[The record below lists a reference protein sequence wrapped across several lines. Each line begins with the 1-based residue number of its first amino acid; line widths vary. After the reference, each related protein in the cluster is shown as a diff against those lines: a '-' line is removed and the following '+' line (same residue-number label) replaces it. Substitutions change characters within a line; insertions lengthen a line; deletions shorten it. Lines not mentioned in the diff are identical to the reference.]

1 MDTSARAVRAHR
13 VRGIA
18 TAVLLG
24 LALSACSGFEEDP
37 AAPSAEGS
45 KGGEGGGTFSVAVGI
60 DPDTLDPAGQTTTT
74 VQNMVDY
81 VVETLLR
88 VDDKGEVV
96 PALATSVE
104 TSEDGLTVDV
114 ELEQDVVFH
123 DGKPFNAEA
132 VVFNLER
139 IIDPELTVPLGSP
152 FEVMKEITAVD
163 EDTVQITL
171 NAPSPGFRSALSV
184 TTAGMISP
192 ASIDA
197 EGNTNED
204 YQKPVG
210 TGPFAF
216 EEYTAGENV
225 TVTKFA
231 DYWGEKP
238 YYDEVVFRIVPEAA
252 TRESLLLAG
261 QVDMIIL
268 PPVSDLKA
276 LEENDEVEVKVAPSD
291 RTIFIALN
299 TNDEQ
304 LDDPRVRQAL
314 NHAVDK
320 QAIIDNVLFGAAE
333 QMTAPM
339 AKSLFGY
346 CETGTYEYDPER
358 AKQLLQ
364 EAGASGMTLDL
375 LTPSGRYVQDQQAAE
390 AVAGYLREIG
400 LKVKVTTS
408 DFPSFLA
415 RVNAPPS
422 AKTVDMHL
430 LGWAPPYLDAEFA
443 MQMFRK
449 KTHPPAGLATSF
461 YTNPEVEKYLTQAD
475 TETDED
481 AREQAYCEASKII
494 WEDAPWIFLWT
505 QSFPIVHSADVT
517 GIGFTPTEKFSAIY
531 ARPVD

>member
-1 MDTSARAVRAHR
+1 MVTSAAAVRARR
-13 VRGIA
+13 VKGLA
-18 TAVLLG
+18 AAVALG
-24 LALSACSGFEEDP
+24 VALSACSGFEEDP
-37 AAPSAEGS
+37 AAPSNE
-45 KGGEGGGTFSVAVGI
+45 GGEGGGGTFSIAVGI

-88 VDDKGEVV
+88 VNDDGEVV

-123 DGKPFNAEA
+123 DGEPFDAEA

-139 IIDPELTVPLGSP
+139 IIDPDLTTPLGSP
-152 FEVMKEITAVD
+152 FKVIEEVTAVD
-163 EDTVQITL
+163 EDTVQIKL
-171 NAPSPGFRSALSV
+171 NQPSPAFRSALSV

-197 EGNTNED
+197 EGNSNQN
-204 YQKPVG
+204 YQNPVG
-210 TGPFAF
+210 TGPYEF
-216 EEYTAGENV
+216 EGYKAGENV
-225 TVTKFA
+225 TLTKFA
-231 DYWGEKP
+231 DYWGEEP
-238 YYDEVVFRIVPEAA
+238 YYDQVVFRIVPEAA

-268 PPVSDLKA
+268 PPVSDLESLQA
-276 LEENDEVEVKVAPSD
+276 NDEVEVLIAPSD

-304 LDDPRVRQAL
+304 LSDPRVRQAL
-314 NHAVDK
+314 NYAVDK

-333 QMTAPM
+333 EMTAPM

-358 AKQLLQ
+358 ATQLLQ
-364 EAGASGMTLDL
+364 EAGATGMTLDL

-400 LKVKVTTS
+400 LTVNVTTS

-415 RVNAPPS
+415 RITGPPS
-422 AKTVDMHL
+422 ETTVDMHL
-430 LGWAPPYLDAEFA
+430 LGWAPPYLDAEYA
-443 MQMFRK
+443 MQMFRQA
-449 KTHPPAGLATSF
+449 THPPAGLATSF
-461 YTNPEVEKYLTQAD
+461 YTNPQVEEYLTQAD
-475 TETDED
+475 TVTDVD
-481 AREQAYCEASKII
+481 AREQAFCEASKLI

-517 GIGFTPTEKFSAIY
+517 GVGFTPTEKFSAVY
-531 ARPVD
+531 ARPAD